1 MCHALETT
9 DLENAAP
16 CEIHKYEGL
25 TQPNPYH
32 LPWIM
37 RGLLEEDFVK
47 SELNSET
54 AELLRQ
60 FDDWKPTTKA
70 LKDVK
75 YRLEAVRSKL

>member
-1 MCHALETT
+1 MATRQPGTLS
-9 DLENAAP
+9 N
-16 CEIHKYEGL
+16 
-25 TQPNPYH
+25 PNPYH

-47 SELNSET
+47 SELSNEV
-54 AELLRQ
+54 EDLLNQ